1 LLTLAAAPGEPV
13 ARASVHS
20 LCGRGERLRPD
31 VPVGPNKGKIMRRY
45 RSFKLVG
52 LFVAVALAA
61 AACGGADDGA
71 SADIDAAMSAAT
83 GAGAA
88 ATSAI
93 GEASDAAAAADVALA
108 AAQEAQAAAELAQA
122 TASGNQAAV
131 AAAEEALADAQATA
145 DAARADAAA
154 AQQEADEARAA
165 AAEAAEAA
173 AAPPPE
179 DPIVAEARRV
189 TAAALAGMVTS
200 LKETG
205 NTPSDVTGLTTWGG
219 PSSSPAPPSG
229 VSLITIP
236 CAPVPPCSTVSDYV
250 DAVAA
255 ELGWEHETIAGL
267 GTPESYVEAFD
278 NAIAKGPDVI
288 LGAAAPGALVGDRL
302 DLAADAGI
310 ITISLA
316 DLPEPDPD
324 ALAAYDA
331 YVSLRSPL
339 LGALQAFAVIADS
352 GGTANVSMIRDATFP
367 TLAATADEI
376 EQIMAQCA
384 GCSLHIQDWLITDAF
399 DPAAVDGIISGILAQ
414 NPGVEYLF
422 MPYSLGDTA
431 VIESLRTA
439 GRSDVKVLHKDPNDE
454 GLTNVINGG
463 AWLTAASS
471 LEWLAWAGI
480 DQAIRG
486 LTGEPFLGAL
496 DLGIGVLLF
505 DASNAPSD
513 LAQDQAFAD
522 IVDFRAEYRGL
533 WGIG

>member
-1 LLTLAAAPGEPV
+1 MPH
-13 ARASVHS
+13 R
-20 LCGRGERLRPD
+20 RLF
-31 VPVGPNKGKIMRRY
+31 N
-45 RSFKLVG
+45 LVG
-52 LFVAVALAA
+52 LLAVVALAA
-61 AACGGADDGA
+61 AACAAADEGA
-71 SADIDAAMSAAT
+71 SEDVDAAMGAVASAQADASAAL
-83 GAGAA
+83 AQAA
-88 ATSAI
+88 
-93 GEASDAAAAADVALA
+93 DAAAEADLALA
-108 AAQEAQAAAELAQA
+108 AAQEAEAAAQLAQA
-122 TASGNQAAV
+122 TASGNQEAV
-131 AAAEEALADAQATA
+131 AAAEAALAEAQSAV
-145 DAARADAAA
+145 DEARAEAAA
-154 AQQEADEARAA
+154 AQEEANQARA

-173 AAPPPE
+173 AAQPAE
-179 DPIVAEARRV
+179 DPIVAESRRI
-189 TAAALAGMVTS
+189 TEAALAGMVTS

-205 NTPSDVTGLTTWGG
+205 NTPADVTGLTTWGG
-219 PSSSPAPPSG
+219 PSSTPAPPSG
-229 VSLITIP
+229 VSIVTIP
-236 CAPVPPCSTVSDYV
+236 CAPVPPCSTVSDFV
-250 DAVAA
+250 DMVAA
-255 ELGWEHETIAGL
+255 ELGWEHEMIAGA
-267 GTPESYVEAFD
+267 GTPESYVAAFD
-278 NAIAKGPDVI
+278 SAIAKGPDVI

-367 TLAATADEI
+367 TLAATADEV
-376 EQIMAQCA
+376 EQIMAQCT

-414 NPGVEYLF
+414 NPDVEYLI

-486 LTGEPFLGAL
+486 LTGSPYLGAL

-505 DASNAPSD
+505 DADNAPSD
-513 LAQDQAFAD
+513 LDQDQTFAD
-522 IVDFRAEYRGL
+522 AVDFRGEYRAL

>member
-1 LLTLAAAPGEPV
+1 M
-13 ARASVHS
+13 R
-20 LCGRGERLRPD
+20 
-31 VPVGPNKGKIMRRY
+31 IMRGHHL
-45 RSFKLVG
+45 FKLLGIV
-52 LFVAVALAA
+52 LAVALAA
-61 AACGGADDGA
+61 AACGGTDDDTSAAADAASSAASEAGATAA
-71 SADIDAAMSAAT
+71 SALATAGDAEAT
-83 GAGAA
+83 
-88 ATSAI
+88 
-93 GEASDAAAAADVALA
+93 ADVALA
-108 AAQEAQAAAELAQA
+108 AALEAQAAAELAQV
-122 TASGNQAAV
+122 TASGNQEAV
-131 AAAEEALADAQATA
+131 AAAEEALAEAQATA

-154 AQQEADEARAA
+154 AQEEADDARAA

-173 AAPPPE
+173 EALPAE
-179 DPIVAEARRV
+179 DPIVAESRRI
-189 TAAALAGMVTS
+189 TEAALAGMVTS
-200 LKETG
+200 LKEIG
-205 NTPSDVTGLTTWGG
+205 NTPADVTALTAWGG
-219 PSSSPAPPSG
+219 PSSSPPLPTG
-229 VSLITIP
+229 VSIVTIP
-236 CAPVPPCSTVSDYV
+236 CAPVPPCSTVSDFV
-250 DAVAA
+250 DMVAA
-255 ELGWEHETIAGL
+255 EVGWTHEMIAGD
-267 GTPESYVEAFD
+267 GTPEGFVKAFD

-288 LGAAAPGALVGDRL
+288 MGAAAPGALVGDRL

-352 GGTANVSMIRDATFP
+352 GGTANVSMIRDSTFP
-367 TLAATADEI
+367 TLAATADEV

-399 DPAAVDGIISGILAQ
+399 DPAAVDGIISGILAR
-414 NPGVEYLF
+414 NPGVEYLI

-480 DQAIRG
+480 DQAARG

-505 DASNAPSD
+505 DADNAPSD
-513 LAQDQAFAD
+513 LNQDQTFAD
-522 IVDFRAEYRGL
+522 AVDFRAEYRAL

>member
-1 LLTLAAAPGEPV
+1 MRIIRRHHWFKVLGVVLAV
-13 ARASVHS
+13 V
-20 LCGRGERLRPD
+20 
-31 VPVGPNKGKIMRRY
+31 
-45 RSFKLVG
+45 
-52 LFVAVALAA
+52 LAA
-61 AACGGADDGA
+61 AACGGTDDDTAA
-71 SADIDAAMSAAT
+71 SVEASMSAASA
-83 GAGAA
+83 AGATA
-88 ATSAI
+88 ASALA
-93 GEASDAAAAADVALA
+93 EAGDASTAADVALA

-131 AAAEEALADAQATA
+131 AAAEAALAEAQATA

-173 AAPPPE
+173 DALPAE
-179 DPIVAEARRV
+179 DPILAGSRRI
-189 TAAALAGMVTS
+189 TEAALAGMVTS

-205 NTPSDVTGLTTWGG
+205 NTPGDVTALTTWGG
-219 PSSSPAPPSG
+219 PTSTPVPPSG
-229 VSLITIP
+229 ISLVTIP
-236 CAPVPPCSTVSDYV
+236 CAPVPPCSTVSDFV

-255 ELGWEHETIAGL
+255 ELGWEHEMIAGA
-267 GTPESYVEAFD
+267 GTPESYVAAFD
-278 NAIAKGPDVI
+278 SAIAKAPDVI
-288 LGAAAPGALVGDRL
+288 MGAAAPGALVGDRL
-302 DLAADAGI
+302 DLAEEAGI

-367 TLAATADEI
+367 TLAATADEV
-376 EQIMAQCA
+376 EQIMAQCS

-414 NPGVEYLF
+414 NPDVEYLI

-486 LTGEPFLGAL
+486 LTGAPYLGAL

-505 DASNAPSD
+505 DADNAPSD
-513 LAQDQAFAD
+513 LDQDQTFAD
-522 IVDFRAEYRGL
+522 AVDFRAEYRAL

>member
-1 LLTLAAAPGEPV
+1 MH
-13 ARASVHS
+13 RHS
-20 LCGRGERLRPD
+20 SL
-31 VPVGPNKGKIMRRY
+31 K
-45 RSFKLVG
+45 FVG

-61 AACGGADDGA
+61 AACGGADEDTSADVDAAA
-71 SADIDAAMSAAT
+71 SAAS
-83 GAGAA
+83 GAGATA
-88 ATSAI
+88 ASALAA
-93 GEASDAAAAADVALA
+93 ASDAAAVADVALA
-108 AAQEAQAAAELAQA
+108 AAQEAQAQAELAQA
-122 TASGNQAAV
+122 TASGNQEAV
-131 AAAEEALADAQATA
+131 AAAEAALAEAQATA
-145 DAARADAAA
+145 DEARSDAAA

-173 AAPPPE
+173 AAQPAE

-189 TAAALAGMVTS
+189 TAAALSGMVTS

-205 NTPSDVTGLTTWGG
+205 NTASDITGLTTWGG
-219 PSSSPAPPSG
+219 PSSTPAPPSG
-229 VSLITIP
+229 ISLITIP

-278 NAIAKGPDVI
+278 NAIAKSPDVI

-316 DLPEPDPD
+316 DLPEPNPD

-399 DPAAVDGIISGILAQ
+399 DPTAVDGIISGILAQ
-414 NPGVEYLF
+414 NPDVEYLF

-486 LTGEPFLGAL
+486 LTGAPFLGAL

-505 DASNAPSD
+505 DASNSPSD

-522 IVDFRAEYRGL
+522 IVDFRAEYRSL

>member
-1 LLTLAAAPGEPV
+1 
-13 ARASVHS
+13 
-20 LCGRGERLRPD
+20 
-31 VPVGPNKGKIMRRY
+31 MRIVR
-45 RSFKLVG
+45 RHHLFKLLGVF
-52 LFVAVALAA
+52 LAVALAA
-61 AACGGADDGA
+61 AACGGTDDDTSAQVDAAA
-71 SADIDAAMSAAT
+71 SAAS
-83 GAGAA
+83 GAGATA
-88 ATSAI
+88 ASALA
-93 GEASDAAAAADVALA
+93 EAGDAAAAADVALA
-108 AAQEAQAAAELAQA
+108 AAQAAQAAAELAQA

-131 AAAEEALADAQATA
+131 AAAEAALAEAQATA

-154 AQQEADEARAA
+154 AQEEADEARAA

-173 AAPPPE
+173 EAAQPAE
-179 DPIVAEARRV
+179 DPIVAESRRI

-205 NTPSDVTGLTTWGG
+205 NTPADVTGLTTWGG
-219 PSSSPAPPSG
+219 PSSTPTPPSG
-229 VSLITIP
+229 ISIVTIP
-236 CAPVPPCSTVSDYV
+236 CAPVPPCSTVSDFV
-250 DAVAA
+250 DLVAA
-255 ELGWEHETIAGL
+255 EVGWTHEMIAGV
-267 GTPESYVEAFD
+267 GTPESYVAAFD
-278 NAIAKGPDVI
+278 SAIAKGPDVI

-367 TLAATADEI
+367 TLAATADEV

-399 DPAAVDGIISGILAQ
+399 DPAAVDGVISGILAQ
-414 NPGVEYLF
+414 NPDVEYLI

-486 LTGEPFLGAL
+486 LTGAPYLGAL

-505 DASNAPSD
+505 DADNAPSD
-513 LAQDQAFAD
+513 LDQDQRFAD
-522 IVDFRAEYRGL
+522 AVDFRAEYRAL

>member
-1 LLTLAAAPGEPV
+1 
-13 ARASVHS
+13 
-20 LCGRGERLRPD
+20 
-31 VPVGPNKGKIMRRY
+31 
-45 RSFKLVG
+45 
-52 LFVAVALAA
+52 
-61 AACGGADDGA
+61 
-71 SADIDAAMSAAT
+71 
-83 GAGAA
+83 
-88 ATSAI
+88 
-93 GEASDAAAAADVALA
+93 
-108 AAQEAQAAAELAQA
+108 
-122 TASGNQAAV
+122 
-131 AAAEEALADAQATA
+131 
-145 DAARADAAA
+145 
-154 AQQEADEARAA
+154 
-165 AAEAAEAA
+165 
-173 AAPPPE
+173 
-179 DPIVAEARRV
+179 
-189 TAAALAGMVTS
+189 MVTS
-200 LKETG
+200 LKEIG
-205 NTPSDVTGLTTWGG
+205 NTPADVMGLTTWGG
-219 PSSSPAPPSG
+219 PSSTPTPPSG
-229 VSLITIP
+229 VSIVTIP

-250 DAVAA
+250 DLVAA
-255 ELGWEHETIAGL
+255 ELGWTHEMIAGA
-267 GTPESYVEAFD
+267 GTPESYVAAFD
-278 NAIAKGPDVI
+278 SAIAKGPDVI

-367 TLAATADEI
+367 TLAATADEV

-414 NPGVEYLF
+414 NPDVEYLI

-486 LTGEPFLGAL
+486 LTGAPYLGAL

-505 DASNAPSD
+505 DADNAPSD
-513 LAQDQAFAD
+513 LDQDQTFAD
-522 IVDFRAEYRGL
+522 AVDFRAEYRAL

>member
-1 LLTLAAAPGEPV
+1 
-13 ARASVHS
+13 
-20 LCGRGERLRPD
+20 
-31 VPVGPNKGKIMRRY
+31 MRIVR
-45 RSFKLVG
+45 RHHLFKLLGVF
-52 LFVAVALAA
+52 LAVALAA
-61 AACGGADDGA
+61 AACGGTDDDT
-71 SADIDAAMSAAT
+71 SAQVDAAVSAAS
-83 GAGAA
+83 GAGATA
-88 ATSAI
+88 ASALA
-93 GEASDAAAAADVALA
+93 EAGDAAAAADVALA
-108 AAQEAQAAAELAQA
+108 AAQAAQAAAELAQA

-131 AAAEEALADAQATA
+131 AAAEAALAEAQATA

-154 AQQEADEARAA
+154 AQEEADEARAA

-173 AAPPPE
+173 EAAQPAE
-179 DPIVAEARRV
+179 DPIVAESRRI
-189 TAAALAGMVTS
+189 TEAALAGMVTS

-205 NTPSDVTGLTTWGG
+205 NTPADVTGLTTWGG
-219 PSSSPAPPSG
+219 PSSTPTPPSG
-229 VSLITIP
+229 ISIVTIP
-236 CAPVPPCSTVSDYV
+236 CAPVPPCSTVSDFV
-250 DAVAA
+250 DLVAA
-255 ELGWEHETIAGL
+255 EVGWTHEMIAGV
-267 GTPESYVEAFD
+267 GTPESYVAAFD
-278 NAIAKGPDVI
+278 SAIAKGPDVI

-367 TLAATADEI
+367 TLAATADEV

-414 NPGVEYLF
+414 NPDVEYLI

-486 LTGEPFLGAL
+486 LTGAPYLGAL

-505 DASNAPSD
+505 DADNAPSD
-513 LAQDQAFAD
+513 LDQDQRFAD
-522 IVDFRAEYRGL
+522 AVDFRAEYRAL

>member
-1 LLTLAAAPGEPV
+1 
-13 ARASVHS
+13 
-20 LCGRGERLRPD
+20 
-31 VPVGPNKGKIMRRY
+31 MRIVR
-45 RSFKLVG
+45 RHHLFKLLGVF
-52 LFVAVALAA
+52 LAVALAA
-61 AACGGADDGA
+61 AACGGTDDDT
-71 SADIDAAMSAAT
+71 SAEIDAAVSTAS
-83 GAGAA
+83 GAGATA
-88 ATSAI
+88 ASALA
-93 GEASDAAAAADVALA
+93 EAGDAAAAADVALA
-108 AAQEAQAAAELAQA
+108 AAQAAQAAAELAQA

-131 AAAEEALADAQATA
+131 AAAEAALAEAQATA

-173 AAPPPE
+173 EAAQPAE
-179 DPIVAEARRV
+179 DPIVAESQRI
-189 TAAALAGMVTS
+189 TEAALAGMVTS
-200 LKETG
+200 LKEIG
-205 NTPSDVTGLTTWGG
+205 NTPADVTGLTTWGG
-219 PSSSPAPPSG
+219 PSSTPAPPSG
-229 VSLITIP
+229 ISIVTIP
-236 CAPVPPCSTVSDYV
+236 CAPVPPCSTVSDFV

-255 ELGWEHETIAGL
+255 ELGWEHEMIAGA
-267 GTPESYVEAFD
+267 GTPESYVAAFD
-278 NAIAKGPDVI
+278 SAIAKGPDVI

-367 TLAATADEI
+367 TLAATADEV

-414 NPGVEYLF
+414 NPDVEYLI

-486 LTGEPFLGAL
+486 LTGAPYLGAL

-505 DASNAPSD
+505 NADNAPSD
-513 LAQDQAFAD
+513 LDQDQRFAD
-522 IVDFRAEYRGL
+522 SVDFRAEYRAL

>member
-1 LLTLAAAPGEPV
+1 
-13 ARASVHS
+13 
-20 LCGRGERLRPD
+20 
-31 VPVGPNKGKIMRRY
+31 MRRH

-71 SADIDAAMSAAT
+71 SADIDAAMGAAT

-88 ATSAI
+88 ASSAI
-93 GEASDAAAAADVALA
+93 AEASDAAAAADVALA
-108 AAQEAQAAAELAQA
+108 AAQAAQAAAELAQA

-173 AAPPPE
+173 AAQPAE
-179 DPIVAEARRV
+179 APIVAESRRI
-189 TAAALAGMVTS
+189 TEAALAGMVTS
-200 LKETG
+200 LKEIG
-205 NTPSDVTGLTTWGG
+205 NTPADVMGLATWGG
-219 PSSSPAPPSG
+219 PSSTPTPPSG
-229 VSLITIP
+229 VSIVTIP

-250 DAVAA
+250 DLVAA
-255 ELGWEHETIAGL
+255 ELGWTHEMIAGA
-267 GTPESYVEAFD
+267 GTPESYVAAFD
-278 NAIAKGPDVI
+278 SAIAKGPDVI

-367 TLAATADEI
+367 TLAATADEV
-376 EQIMAQCA
+376 EQIMAQCT

-414 NPGVEYLF
+414 NPDVEYLI

-486 LTGEPFLGAL
+486 LTGAPYLGAL

-505 DASNAPSD
+505 DADNAPSD
-513 LAQDQAFAD
+513 LDQDQTFAD
-522 IVDFRAEYRGL
+522 AVDFRAEYRAL

>member
-1 LLTLAAAPGEPV
+1 MSAA
-13 ARASVHS
+13 S
-20 LCGRGERLRPD
+20 
-31 VPVGPNKGKIMRRY
+31 
-45 RSFKLVG
+45 
-52 LFVAVALAA
+52 
-61 AACGGADDGA
+61 GA
-71 SADIDAAMSAAT
+71 SATAASALAE
-83 GAGAA
+83 AA
-88 ATSAI
+88 
-93 GEASDAAAAADVALA
+93 DAAAAADLALA
-108 AAQEAQAAAELAQA
+108 AAQEAHAAAELAQA
-122 TASGNQAAV
+122 TASGNQEAV
-131 AAAEEALADAQATA
+131 AEAEAALAQAQLAA

-154 AQQEADEARAA
+154 AQQEAEEARAA
-165 AAEAAEAA
+165 AAQAAEAA
-173 AAPPPE
+173 EDVAAEPAE
-179 DPIVAEARRV
+179 DPMVAGARRI
-189 TAAALAGMVTS
+189 TEAALAGMVTS

-205 NTPSDVTGLTTWGG
+205 NTPADVTGLTTWGG
-219 PSSSPAPPSG
+219 PSSTPTPPSG
-229 VSLITIP
+229 VSIVTIP
-236 CAPVPPCSTVSDYV
+236 CAPVPPCSTVSDFV
-250 DAVAA
+250 DMVAA
-255 ELGWEHETIAGL
+255 ELGWEHEMIAGA
-267 GTPESYVEAFD
+267 GTPESYVAAFD
-278 NAIAKGPDVI
+278 SAIAKGPDVI

-367 TLAATADEI
+367 TLAATADEV

-414 NPGVEYLF
+414 NPDVEYLI

-486 LTGEPFLGAL
+486 LTGAPYLGAL

-505 DASNAPSD
+505 DADNAPSD
-513 LAQDQAFAD
+513 LNQDQTFAD
-522 IVDFRAEYRGL
+522 AVDFRSEYRAL

>member
-1 LLTLAAAPGEPV
+1 MPH
-13 ARASVHS
+13 R
-20 LCGRGERLRPD
+20 RLF
-31 VPVGPNKGKIMRRY
+31 N
-45 RSFKLVG
+45 LVG
-52 LFVAVALAA
+52 LLAVVALAA
-61 AACGGADDGA
+61 AACAAADEGA
-71 SADIDAAMSAAT
+71 SEDVDAAMGAVASAQADASAAL
-83 GAGAA
+83 AQAA
-88 ATSAI
+88 
-93 GEASDAAAAADVALA
+93 DAAAEADLALA
-108 AAQEAQAAAELAQA
+108 AAQEAEAAAQLAQA
-122 TASGNQAAV
+122 TASGNQEAV
-131 AAAEEALADAQATA
+131 AAAEAALAEAQSAV
-145 DAARADAAA
+145 DEARAEAAA
-154 AQQEADEARAA
+154 AQEEANQARA

-173 AAPPPE
+173 AAQPAE
-179 DPIVAEARRV
+179 DPIVAESRRI
-189 TAAALAGMVTS
+189 TEAALAGMVTS

-205 NTPSDVTGLTTWGG
+205 NTPADVTGLTTWGG
-219 PSSSPAPPSG
+219 PSSTPAPPSG
-229 VSLITIP
+229 VSIVTIP
-236 CAPVPPCSTVSDYV
+236 CAPVPPCSTVSDFV
-250 DAVAA
+250 DMVAA
-255 ELGWEHETIAGL
+255 ELGWEHEMIAGA
-267 GTPESYVEAFD
+267 GTPESYVAAFD
-278 NAIAKGPDVI
+278 SAIAKGPDVI

-367 TLAATADEI
+367 TLAATADEV
-376 EQIMAQCA
+376 EQIMAQCT

-414 NPGVEYLF
+414 NPDVEYLI

-486 LTGEPFLGAL
+486 LTGSPYLGAL

-505 DASNAPSD
+505 DADNAPSD
-513 LAQDQAFAD
+513 LDQDQRFAD
-522 IVDFRAEYRGL
+522 AVDFRGEYRAL

>member
-1 LLTLAAAPGEPV
+1 MRIT
-13 ARASVHS
+13 
-20 LCGRGERLRPD
+20 
-31 VPVGPNKGKIMRRY
+31 RRY
-45 RSFKLVG
+45 HWFKVLGVS
-52 LFVAVALAA
+52 LAVALAA
-61 AACGGADDGA
+61 AACGGTDDDTTAAVDAASSAASSASDTAA
-71 SADIDAAMSAAT
+71 SAL
-83 GAGAA
+83 AA
-88 ATSAI
+88 AGDASASA
-93 GEASDAAAAADVALA
+93 EVAMA

-131 AAAEEALADAQATA
+131 AAAEDALAEAQRAA
-145 DAARADAAA
+145 DEARSQAAA
-154 AQQEADEARAA
+154 AQQEANEARA

-173 AAPPPE
+173 AAESAE
-179 DPIVAEARRV
+179 DPIVAESRRI
-189 TAAALAGMVTS
+189 TEAALAGMVTS

-205 NTPSDVTGLTTWGG
+205 NTPADVTRLTTWGG
-219 PSSSPAPPSG
+219 PSSTPTPPSG
-229 VSLITIP
+229 VSIVTIP
-236 CAPVPPCSTVSDYV
+236 CAPVPPCSTVSDFV

-255 ELGWEHETIAGL
+255 ELGWEHEMIAGA
-267 GTPESYVEAFD
+267 GTPESYVAAFD
-278 NAIAKGPDVI
+278 SAIAKAPDVI

-316 DLPEPDPD
+316 DLPEPDPN

-367 TLAATADEI
+367 TLAATADEV
-376 EQIMAQCA
+376 EQIMAQCSA
-384 GCSLHIQDWLITDAF
+384 CSLHVQDWLITDAF

-414 NPGVEYLF
+414 NPDVEYLI

-486 LTGEPFLGAL
+486 LTGSPYLGAL

-505 DASNAPSD
+505 DADNAPSD
-513 LAQDQAFAD
+513 LNQDQRFAD
-522 IVDFRAEYRGL
+522 AVDFRAEYRAL

>member
-1 LLTLAAAPGEPV
+1 
-13 ARASVHS
+13 
-20 LCGRGERLRPD
+20 
-31 VPVGPNKGKIMRRY
+31 MRIVR
-45 RSFKLVG
+45 RHHLFKLLGVF
-52 LFVAVALAA
+52 LAVALAA
-61 AACGGADDGA
+61 AACGGADDDT
-71 SADIDAAMSAAT
+71 SAEVDAAVSAAS
-83 GAGAA
+83 GAGATA
-88 ATSAI
+88 ASALA
-93 GEASDAAAAADVALA
+93 EAGDAAAAADVALA
-108 AAQEAQAAAELAQA
+108 AAQAAQAAAELAQA

-131 AAAEEALADAQATA
+131 AAAEAALAEAQATA

-173 AAPPPE
+173 EAVESAE
-179 DPIVAEARRV
+179 DPIVGEARRI
-189 TAAALAGMVTS
+189 TEAALAGMVTS
-200 LKETG
+200 LKEIG
-205 NTPSDVTGLTTWGG
+205 NTPADVTGLTTWGG
-219 PSSSPAPPSG
+219 PSSTPTPPSG
-229 VSLITIP
+229 VSIVTIP
-236 CAPVPPCSTVSDYV
+236 CAPVPPCSTVSDFV
-250 DAVAA
+250 DVVAA
-255 ELGWEHETIAGL
+255 ELGWTHEMIAGL

-367 TLAATADEI
+367 TLAATADEV

-414 NPGVEYLF
+414 NPDVEYLI

-486 LTGEPFLGAL
+486 LTGSPYLGAL

-505 DASNAPSD
+505 NASNAPSD
-513 LAQDQAFAD
+513 LDQDQRFAD
-522 IVDFRAEYRGL
+522 AVDFRAEYRAL

>member
-1 LLTLAAAPGEPV
+1 MPHRRLFNLAGLLAV
-13 ARASVHS
+13 
-20 LCGRGERLRPD
+20 
-31 VPVGPNKGKIMRRY
+31 
-45 RSFKLVG
+45 
-52 LFVAVALAA
+52 VALAA
-61 AACGGADDGA
+61 AACAAADEGA
-71 SADIDAAMSAAT
+71 SEDVDAAMGAVASAQADASAAL
-83 GAGAA
+83 AQAA
-88 ATSAI
+88 
-93 GEASDAAAAADVALA
+93 DAAAEADLALA
-108 AAQEAQAAAELAQA
+108 AAQEAEAAAQLAQA
-122 TASGNQAAV
+122 TASGNQEAV
-131 AAAEEALADAQATA
+131 AAAEAALAEAQSAV
-145 DAARADAAA
+145 DEARAEAAA
-154 AQQEADEARAA
+154 AQEEANQARA

-173 AAPPPE
+173 AAQPAE
-179 DPIVAEARRV
+179 DPIVAESRRI
-189 TAAALAGMVTS
+189 TEAALAGMVTS

-205 NTPSDVTGLTTWGG
+205 NTPADVTGLTTWGG
-219 PSSSPAPPSG
+219 PSSTPAPPSG
-229 VSLITIP
+229 VSIVTIP
-236 CAPVPPCSTVSDYV
+236 CAPVPPCSTVSDFV
-250 DAVAA
+250 DMVAA
-255 ELGWEHETIAGL
+255 ELGWEHEMIAGA
-267 GTPESYVEAFD
+267 GTPESYVAAFD
-278 NAIAKGPDVI
+278 SAIAKGPDVI

-367 TLAATADEI
+367 TLAATADEV
-376 EQIMAQCA
+376 EQIMAQCT

-414 NPGVEYLF
+414 NPDVEYLI

-486 LTGEPFLGAL
+486 LTGSPYLGAL

-505 DASNAPSD
+505 DADNAPSD
-513 LAQDQAFAD
+513 LDQDQRFAD
-522 IVDFRAEYRGL
+522 AVDFRGEYRAL

>member
-1 LLTLAAAPGEPV
+1 MRSHHLFKLLGVILAITLAAV
-13 ARASVHS
+13 
-20 LCGRGERLRPD
+20 
-31 VPVGPNKGKIMRRY
+31 
-45 RSFKLVG
+45 
-52 LFVAVALAA
+52 
-61 AACGGADDGA
+61 ACGGTDDDTTA
-71 SADIDAAMSAAT
+71 AIDAASSAAD
-83 GAGAA
+83 GALASASAA
-88 ATSAI
+88 GS
-93 GEASDAAAAADVALA
+93 EASDAAAAADVALA
-108 AAQEAQAAAELAQA
+108 AAQEAQAAADLANS

-131 AAAEEALADAQATA
+131 AAAESALAEAQEAAA
-145 DAARADAAA
+145 DARAEAAA
-154 AQQEADEARAA
+154 AQEEANEARAA

-173 AAPPPE
+173 ASQPAE
-179 DPIVAEARRV
+179 DPIVAESRRI
-189 TAAALAGMVTS
+189 TEAALAGMVTS
-200 LKETG
+200 LKEIG
-205 NTPSDVTGLTTWGG
+205 NTPADVTGLTTWGG
-219 PSSSPAPPSG
+219 PSSTPTPPGGISI
-229 VSLITIP
+229 VTIP
-236 CAPVPPCSTVSDYV
+236 CAPVPPCSTVSDFV
-250 DAVAA
+250 DEVAA
-255 ELGWEHETIAGL
+255 EVGWTHEMIAGA
-267 GTPESYVEAFD
+267 GTPESYVAAFD
-278 NAIAKGPDVI
+278 SAIAKGPDVI

-367 TLAATADEI
+367 TLAATADEV

-414 NPGVEYLF
+414 NPDVEYLI

-486 LTGEPFLGAL
+486 LVGAPYLGAL

-513 LAQDQAFAD
+513 LDQDQRFAD
-522 IVDFRAEYRGL
+522 AVDFRAEYRQL

>member
-1 LLTLAAAPGEPV
+1 MHRC
-13 ARASVHS
+13 RALS
-20 LCGRGERLRPD
+20 
-31 VPVGPNKGKIMRRY
+31 II
-45 RSFKLVG
+45 G
-52 LFVAVALAA
+52 LFVAIALVAG
-61 AACGGADDGA
+61 ACGGTDEDT
-71 SADIDAAMSAAT
+71 SADIDAARSAAD
-83 GAGAA
+83 GAA
-88 ATSAI
+88 AT
-93 GEASDAAAAADVALA
+93 ASAAAAESAEATSGADLAMA
-108 AAQEAQAAAELAQA
+108 AAQEAQAAAELALA
-122 TASGNQAAV
+122 MASGNQEAV
-131 AAAEEALADAQATA
+131 AAAEAALAEAQSA
-145 DAARADAAA
+145 
-154 AQQEADEARAA
+154 ADEARADASAAQTEANEARA

-173 AAPPPE
+173 AAQPAE
-179 DPIVAEARRV
+179 DPLVAGARRI
-189 TAAALAGMVTS
+189 TEAALGGMVTS

-205 NTPSDVTGLTTWGG
+205 NTPDDVTALNSWGG
-219 PSSSPAPPSG
+219 PSSTPAPPSG
-229 VSLITIP
+229 VSLVTIP
-236 CAPVPPCSTVSDYV
+236 CAPVPPCSTVSDFV
-250 DAVAA
+250 DVVAA
-255 ELGWEHETIAGL
+255 ELGWEHEMIAGA
-267 GTPESYVEAFD
+267 GTPESYVAAFD
-278 NAIAKGPDVI
+278 SAIAKSPDVI

-302 DLAADAGI
+302 DLAAEAGI

-367 TLAATADEI
+367 TLAATADEV
-376 EQIMAQCA
+376 EQIMAQCS

-414 NPGVEYLF
+414 NPGVEYLI

-486 LTGEPFLGAL
+486 LTGETYLGAL

-505 DASNAPSD
+505 DATNAPGD
-513 LAQDQAFAD
+513 LDQDQRFAD
-522 IVDFRAEYRGL
+522 AVDFRTEYRTL

>member
-1 LLTLAAAPGEPV
+1 MA
-13 ARASVHS
+13 
-20 LCGRGERLRPD
+20 
-31 VPVGPNKGKIMRRY
+31 
-45 RSFKLVG
+45 
-52 LFVAVALAA
+52 
-61 AACGGADDGA
+61 
-71 SADIDAAMSAAT
+71 
-83 GAGAA
+83 
-88 ATSAI
+88 
-93 GEASDAAAAADVALA
+93 
-108 AAQEAQAAAELAQA
+108 
-122 TASGNQAAV
+122 
-131 AAAEEALADAQATA
+131 
-145 DAARADAAA
+145 
-154 AQQEADEARAA
+154 
-165 AAEAAEAA
+165 
-173 AAPPPE
+173 
-179 DPIVAEARRV
+179 
-189 TAAALAGMVTS
+189 
-200 LKETG
+200 
-205 NTPSDVTGLTTWGG
+205 
-219 PSSSPAPPSG
+219 
-229 VSLITIP
+229 
-236 CAPVPPCSTVSDYV
+236 
-250 DAVAA
+250 
-255 ELGWEHETIAGL
+255 
-267 GTPESYVEAFD
+267 AFD
-278 NAIAKGPDVI
+278 SAIAKGPDVI

-367 TLAATADEI
+367 TLAATADEV

-399 DPAAVDGIISGILAQ
+399 DPAAVDGVISGILAQ
-414 NPGVEYLF
+414 NPDVEYLI

-486 LTGEPFLGAL
+486 LTGAPYLGAL

-505 DASNAPSD
+505 DADNAPSD
-513 LAQDQAFAD
+513 LDQDQRFAD
-522 IVDFRAEYRGL
+522 AVDFRAEYRAL

>member
-1 LLTLAAAPGEPV
+1 M
-13 ARASVHS
+13 H
-20 LCGRGERLRPD
+20 
-31 VPVGPNKGKIMRRY
+31 RY
-45 RSFKLVG
+45 RSLKLVG

-61 AACGGADDGA
+61 AACAGSDEDA
-71 SADIDAAMSAAT
+71 SADAGAAMSAAT
-83 GAGAA
+83 EARTAASAAQAEAG
-88 ATSAI
+88 
-93 GEASDAAAAADVALA
+93 DAASAADLALA

-131 AAAEEALADAQATA
+131 AAAEAALAEAQATA

-154 AQQEADEARAA
+154 AQKEADEARAA
-165 AAEAAEAA
+165 ATEAAEAA
-173 AAPPPE
+173 AAQPAE
-179 DPIVAEARRV
+179 APIVAESRRI
-189 TAAALAGMVTS
+189 TEAALAGMVTS
-200 LKETG
+200 LKEIG
-205 NTPSDVTGLTTWGG
+205 NTPADVMGLTTWGG
-219 PSSSPAPPSG
+219 PSSTPTPPSG
-229 VSLITIP
+229 VSIVTIP

-250 DAVAA
+250 DLVAA
-255 ELGWEHETIAGL
+255 ELGWTHEMIAGA
-267 GTPESYVEAFD
+267 GTPESYVAAFD
-278 NAIAKGPDVI
+278 SAIAKGPDVI

-367 TLAATADEI
+367 TLAATADEV

-414 NPGVEYLF
+414 NPDVEYLI

-486 LTGEPFLGAL
+486 LTGAPYLGAL

-505 DASNAPSD
+505 DADNAPSD
-513 LAQDQAFAD
+513 LDQDQTFAD
-522 IVDFRAEYRGL
+522 AVDFRAEYRAL

>member
-1 LLTLAAAPGEPV
+1 M
-13 ARASVHS
+13 R
-20 LCGRGERLRPD
+20 
-31 VPVGPNKGKIMRRY
+31 IMRRQHC
-45 RSFKLVG
+45 FKVLGVS
-52 LFVAVALAA
+52 LAVALAA
-61 AACGGADDGA
+61 AACGGADDDTTAAIDAASSAASGA
-71 SADIDAAMSAAT
+71 SATAGSAL
-83 GAGAA
+83 AA
-88 ATSAI
+88 A
-93 GEASDAAAAADVALA
+93 GDAAASADVALA
-108 AAQEAQAAAELAQA
+108 AAQEAHAAAELAQA

-131 AAAEEALADAQATA
+131 AAAEEALAEAQATA

-154 AQQEADEARAA
+154 AQEEADEARAA
-165 AAEAAEAA
+165 AADAAEAAEAA
-173 AAPPPE
+173 EAAQSTPAE
-179 DPIVAEARRV
+179 DPIVGEARRI
-189 TAAALAGMVTS
+189 TEAALAGMVTS

-219 PSSSPAPPSG
+219 PSSTPTPPSG
-229 VSLITIP
+229 VSIVTIP
-236 CAPVPPCSTVSDYV
+236 CAPVPPCSTVSDFV
-250 DAVAA
+250 DMVAA
-255 ELGWEHETIAGL
+255 ELGWEHEMIAGL

-367 TLAATADEI
+367 TLAATADEV
-376 EQIMAQCA
+376 EQIMSQCA
-384 GCSLHIQDWLITDAF
+384 NCSLHIQDWLITDAF

-414 NPGVEYLF
+414 NPDVEYLI

-486 LTGEPFLGAL
+486 LVGAPYLGAL

-505 DASNAPSD
+505 DADNAPSD
-513 LAQDQAFAD
+513 LDQDQRFAD
-522 IVDFRAEYRGL
+522 AVDFRSEYRAL

>member
-1 LLTLAAAPGEPV
+1 MPH
-13 ARASVHS
+13 R
-20 LCGRGERLRPD
+20 RLF
-31 VPVGPNKGKIMRRY
+31 N
-45 RSFKLVG
+45 LVG
-52 LFVAVALAA
+52 LLAVVALAA
-61 AACGGADDGA
+61 AACAAADEGA
-71 SADIDAAMSAAT
+71 SEDVDAAMGAVASAQADASAAL
-83 GAGAA
+83 AQAA
-88 ATSAI
+88 
-93 GEASDAAAAADVALA
+93 DAAAEADLALA
-108 AAQEAQAAAELAQA
+108 AAQEAEAAAQLAQA
-122 TASGNQAAV
+122 TASGNQEAV
-131 AAAEEALADAQATA
+131 AAAEAALAEAQSAV
-145 DAARADAAA
+145 DEARAEAAA
-154 AQQEADEARAA
+154 AQEEANQARA

-173 AAPPPE
+173 AAQPAE
-179 DPIVAEARRV
+179 DPIVAESRRI
-189 TAAALAGMVTS
+189 TEAALAGMVTS

-205 NTPSDVTGLTTWGG
+205 NTPADVTGLTTWGG
-219 PSSSPAPPSG
+219 PSSTPAPPSG
-229 VSLITIP
+229 VSIVTIP
-236 CAPVPPCSTVSDYV
+236 CAPVPPCSTVSDFV
-250 DAVAA
+250 DMVAA
-255 ELGWEHETIAGL
+255 ELGWEHEMIAGA
-267 GTPESYVEAFD
+267 GTPESYVAAFD
-278 NAIAKGPDVI
+278 SAIAKGPDVI

-367 TLAATADEI
+367 TLAATADEV
-376 EQIMAQCA
+376 EQIMAQCT

-414 NPGVEYLF
+414 NPDVEYLI

-486 LTGEPFLGAL
+486 LTGSPYLGAL

-505 DASNAPSD
+505 DADNAPSD
-513 LAQDQAFAD
+513 LDQDQPIAD
-522 IVDFRAEYRGL
+522 AVDSRGQYRAPCAIV
-533 WGIG
+533 

>member
-1 LLTLAAAPGEPV
+1 MG
-13 ARASVHS
+13 
-20 LCGRGERLRPD
+20 
-31 VPVGPNKGKIMRRY
+31 
-45 RSFKLVG
+45 
-52 LFVAVALAA
+52 AVASAQ
-61 AACGGADDGA
+61 ADA
-71 SADIDAAMSAAT
+71 SAALAQAA
-83 GAGAA
+83 
-88 ATSAI
+88 
-93 GEASDAAAAADVALA
+93 DAAAEADLALA
-108 AAQEAQAAAELAQA
+108 AAQEAEAAAQLAQA
-122 TASGNQAAV
+122 TASGNQEAV
-131 AAAEEALADAQATA
+131 AAAEAALAEAQSAV
-145 DAARADAAA
+145 DEARAEAAA
-154 AQQEADEARAA
+154 AQEEANQARA

-173 AAPPPE
+173 AAQPAE
-179 DPIVAEARRV
+179 DPIVAESRRI
-189 TAAALAGMVTS
+189 TEAALAGMVTS

-205 NTPSDVTGLTTWGG
+205 NTPADVTGLTTWGG
-219 PSSSPAPPSG
+219 PSSTPAPPSG
-229 VSLITIP
+229 VSIVTIP
-236 CAPVPPCSTVSDYV
+236 CAPVPPCSTVSDFV
-250 DAVAA
+250 DMVAA
-255 ELGWEHETIAGL
+255 ELGWEHEMIAGA
-267 GTPESYVEAFD
+267 GTPESYVAAFD
-278 NAIAKGPDVI
+278 SAIAKGPDVI

-367 TLAATADEI
+367 TLAATADEV
-376 EQIMAQCA
+376 EQIMAQCT

-414 NPGVEYLF
+414 NPDVEYLI

-486 LTGEPFLGAL
+486 LTGSPYLGAL
-496 DLGIGVLLF
+496 D
-505 DASNAPSD
+505 
-513 LAQDQAFAD
+513 
-522 IVDFRAEYRGL
+522 
-533 WGIG
+533 

>member
-1 LLTLAAAPGEPV
+1 LF
-13 ARASVHS
+13 
-20 LCGRGERLRPD
+20 
-31 VPVGPNKGKIMRRY
+31 N
-45 RSFKLVG
+45 LVG
-52 LFVAVALAA
+52 LLAVVALAA
-61 AACGGADDGA
+61 AACAAADEGA
-71 SADIDAAMSAAT
+71 SEDVDAAMGAVASAQADASAAL
-83 GAGAA
+83 AQAA
-88 ATSAI
+88 
-93 GEASDAAAAADVALA
+93 DAAAEADLALA
-108 AAQEAQAAAELAQA
+108 AAQEAEAAAQLAQA
-122 TASGNQAAV
+122 TASGNQEAV
-131 AAAEEALADAQATA
+131 AAAEAALAEAQSAV
-145 DAARADAAA
+145 DEARAEAAA
-154 AQQEADEARAA
+154 AQEEANQARA

-173 AAPPPE
+173 AAQPAE
-179 DPIVAEARRV
+179 DPIVAESRRI
-189 TAAALAGMVTS
+189 TEAALAGMVTS

-205 NTPSDVTGLTTWGG
+205 NTPADVTGLTTWGG
-219 PSSSPAPPSG
+219 PSSTPAPPSG
-229 VSLITIP
+229 VSIVTIP
-236 CAPVPPCSTVSDYV
+236 CAPVPPCSTVSDFV
-250 DAVAA
+250 DMVAA
-255 ELGWEHETIAGL
+255 ELGWEHEMIAGA
-267 GTPESYVEAFD
+267 GTPESYVAAFD
-278 NAIAKGPDVI
+278 SAIAKGPDVI

-367 TLAATADEI
+367 TLAATADEV
-376 EQIMAQCA
+376 EQIMAQCT

-414 NPGVEYLF
+414 NPDVEYLI

-486 LTGEPFLGAL
+486 LTGSPYLGAL

-505 DASNAPSD
+505 DADNAPSD
-513 LAQDQAFAD
+513 LDQDQRFAD
-522 IVDFRAEYRGL
+522 AVDFRGEYRAL

>member
-1 LLTLAAAPGEPV
+1 MH
-13 ARASVHS
+13 RHRS
-20 LCGRGERLRPD
+20 LR
-31 VPVGPNKGKIMRRY
+31 
-45 RSFKLVG
+45 LVG
-52 LFVAVALAA
+52 LFAAVALAA
-61 AACGGADDGA
+61 AACAGAGEDTSADVAAAA
-71 SADIDAAMSAAT
+71 SAAS
-83 GAGAA
+83 GAGTTAASAIAA
-88 ATSAI
+88 A
-93 GEASDAAAAADVALA
+93 GDAAAAADVALA

-122 TASGNQAAV
+122 TASGNQEAV
-131 AAAEEALADAQATA
+131 AAAEAALAEAQATA
-145 DAARADAAA
+145 DEARADATA
-154 AQQEADEARAA
+154 AQEEADEARA

-173 AAPPPE
+173 AAQPAE

-189 TAAALAGMVTS
+189 TAAALSGMVTS

-205 NTPSDVTGLTTWGG
+205 NTASDVTGLTTWGG
-219 PSSSPAPPSG
+219 PSSTPAPPSG

-278 NAIAKGPDVI
+278 NAIAKSPDVI

-302 DLAADAGI
+302 ELAADAGI

-376 EQIMAQCA
+376 EQIMAQCS

-399 DPAAVDGIISGILAQ
+399 DPTAVDGIISGILAQ

-486 LTGEPFLGAL
+486 LTGAPFLGAL

-513 LAQDQAFAD
+513 LNQDQAFAD
-522 IVDFRAEYRGL
+522 IVDFRAQYRSL

>member
-1 LLTLAAAPGEPV
+1 
-13 ARASVHS
+13 
-20 LCGRGERLRPD
+20 
-31 VPVGPNKGKIMRRY
+31 MRRH

-71 SADIDAAMSAAT
+71 SADIDAAMGAAT

-88 ATSAI
+88 ASSAI
-93 GEASDAAAAADVALA
+93 AEASDAAAAADVALA
-108 AAQEAQAAAELAQA
+108 AAQAAQAAAELAQA

-173 AAPPPE
+173 AAQPAE
-179 DPIVAEARRV
+179 APIVAESRRI
-189 TAAALAGMVTS
+189 TEAALAGMVTS
-200 LKETG
+200 LKEID
-205 NTPSDVTGLTTWGG
+205 NTPADVMGLATWGG
-219 PSSSPAPPSG
+219 PSSTPTPPSG
-229 VSLITIP
+229 VSIVTIP

-250 DAVAA
+250 DLVAA
-255 ELGWEHETIAGL
+255 ELGWTHEMIAGA
-267 GTPESYVEAFD
+267 GTPESYVAAFD
-278 NAIAKGPDVI
+278 SAIAKGPDVI

-367 TLAATADEI
+367 TLAATADEV
-376 EQIMAQCA
+376 EQIMAQCT

-414 NPGVEYLF
+414 NPDVEYLI

-486 LTGEPFLGAL
+486 LTGAPYLGAL

-505 DASNAPSD
+505 DADNAPSD
-513 LAQDQAFAD
+513 LDQDQTFAD
-522 IVDFRAEYRGL
+522 AVDFRAEYRAL